1 MRTASQMQ
9 ILRLL
14 QAKSGGLTMAE
25 LIDRTNL
32 SRARVL
38 AALMVLMAR
47 HEVVRRG
54 SQRGT
59 VYRYV
64 LPAPSG
70 WRRS

>member
-1 MRTASQMQ
+1 
-9 ILRLL
+9 
-14 QAKSGGLTMAE
+14 MAE

-59 VYRYV
+59 LYRYV
-64 LPAPSG
+64 LPAPTSKA
-70 WRRS
+70 